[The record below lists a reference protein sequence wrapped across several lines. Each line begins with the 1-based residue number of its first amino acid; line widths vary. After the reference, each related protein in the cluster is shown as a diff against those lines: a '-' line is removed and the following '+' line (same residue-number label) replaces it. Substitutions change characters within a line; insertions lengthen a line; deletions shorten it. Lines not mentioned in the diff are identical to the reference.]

1 DHEDDQRD
9 LEGERQESGEHAD
22 EPDHGLEHHQA
33 DDGEDAAGRDLR
45 YQPHGSLRANGWAL
59 RSDPP
64 TAAGAGKIHEPAAAA
79 RREPSTPGSKQIRG
93 RSRPEYATCVLPPLP
108 RGNDSTP
115 GRTDSRTGLARVAP
129 VVHGPRRLGGNAWR
143 RVDTTSNPGDDPMIR
158 SLRTLAL
165 AAVLVGAVVAPRPLA
180 AQAAEAGPARKQAAR
195 RAAEAWLALMDQG
208 KYAESW
214 QAAGSL
220 FRQAVT
226 AEQWAQQVAAVVA
239 QVGAFQRRELQKT
252 EFTTEL
258 P

>member
-1 DHEDDQRD
+1 
-9 LEGERQESGEHAD
+9 
-22 EPDHGLEHHQA
+22 
-33 DDGEDAAGRDLR
+33 DAAGRDLR

-143 RVDTTSNPGDDPMIR
+143 RVDTTSNPGDDPIDP
-158 SLRTLAL
+158 LAPH
-165 AAVLVGAVVAPRPLA
+165 PRPRRSPGRRRRRPA
-180 AQAAEAGPARKQAAR
+180 TARSPGRRSGAGSRASRAAR
-195 RAAEAWLALMDQG
+195 CRGMARVDGPGE
-208 KYAESW
+208 
-214 QAAGSL
+214 
-220 FRQAVT
+220 V
-226 AEQWAQQVAAVVA
+226 
-239 QVGAFQRRELQKT
+239 RRELAGGGVAVPASGHGRAVGAAGGGRRGAGRRVPAART
-252 EFTTEL
+252 